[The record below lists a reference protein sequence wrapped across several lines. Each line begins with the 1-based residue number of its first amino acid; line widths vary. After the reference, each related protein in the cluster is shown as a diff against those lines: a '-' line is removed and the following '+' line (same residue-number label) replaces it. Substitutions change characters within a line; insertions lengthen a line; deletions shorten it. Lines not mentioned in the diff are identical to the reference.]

1 MHLVPRDKDFI
12 VNHGTNYAGDMSD
25 VVSLGKSD
33 RVGIIQKISLSFGE
47 YSKAGK

>member
-12 VNHGTNYAGDMSD
+12 VNRGTDYAGGVSG
-25 VVSLGKSD
+25 VASLGKSD

-47 YSKAGK
+47 

>member
-12 VNHGTNYAGDMSD
+12 VNHGADDAGNMLD
-25 VVSLGKSD
+25 VASLGKSD

-47 YSKAGK
+47 